1 MLYLPNLLSLARLAM
16 VPWLMILL
24 NQQEYVWSLVVFLLA
39 GASDAIDGFIAK
51 HFNAETELGAIL
63 DPLADK
69 ALLVSCYIML
79 SVSGYVPFW
88 LMVVVVFRD
97 AVIVGGYIVMVLSF
111 GSVKMHPLIISKANT
126 VSQISYV
133 VMLLVALSWSINLEF
148 VLMILSIVVLFTSVV
163 SGTMYVYIWSLKA
176 TNSSDNKF
184 DRGSENQNNKN
195 IE

>member
-16 VPWLMILL
+16 VPWLIILL
-24 NQQEYVWSLVVFLLA
+24 NQQEFAWSLVVFLVA
-39 GASDAIDGFIAK
+39 GASDALDGFIAK
-51 HFNAETELGAIL
+51 RFNAQTDLGAIL

-79 SVSGYVPFW
+79 SVGEHLPFW

-97 AVIVGGYIVMVLSF
+97 AVIVGGYMVMVLSF

-133 VMLLVALSWSINLEF
+133 VVLLTALSWSIDLSL
-148 VLMILSIVVLFTSVV
+148 VLAILSLLVLITSVV
-163 SGTMYVYIWSLKA
+163 SGSMYVYIWALKA
-176 TNSSDNKF
+176 TASGHDNLEKV
-184 DRGSENQNNKN
+184 SEHRN
-195 IE
+195 